1 MKFIVN
7 LLLGIIFGFGLIL
20 SNIFEPKTVVQ
31 FLQMTPGWN
40 PSLLFTIVGI
50 LAVSNIFAK
59 LADQIV
65 LPQKPFYF
73 AQHENTLNRNLL
85 VGSSLFGIGWG
96 LSGLCVSTATL
107 NLAFN
112 NKESLLFFCFM
123 FLGFYGQHF
132 LKKITL

>member
-1 MKFIVN
+1 MKFIIN

-20 SNIFEPKTVVQ
+20 SDIFEPKTVVQ
-31 FLQMTPGWN
+31 FLQGSPGWN
-40 PSLLFTIVGI
+40 PSLLLTIVGI
-50 LAVSNIFAK
+50 LTVSTTFVK
-59 LADQIV
+59 LADQIM
-65 LPQKPFYF
+65 LPQKTFYF
-73 AQHENTLNRNLL
+73 AYHENTLDRNLL
-85 VGSSLFGIGWG
+85 LGSSLFGIGWG

-132 LKKITL
+132 LKKVTL

>member
-31 FLQMTPGWN
+31 FLPATSSWN
-40 PSLLFTIVGI
+40 PSLLLTIVGI
-50 LAVSNIFAK
+50 LTVSNIFIK
-59 LADQIV
+59 LADKVI
-65 LPQKPFYF
+65 LPQKTFYF
-73 AQHENTLNRNLL
+73 AFHEDTLDRNLL
-85 VGSSLFGIGWG
+85 LGSSLFGIGWG

-123 FLGFYGQHF
+123 FLGFYGPHF
-132 LKKITL
+132 FKKITR